1 MFDLCSMLLWI
12 KRVTC
17 MVPEKW
23 LRAFWYE
30 AALLWHI
37 NCSEWVV
44 LGQNMNYSIS
54 YFSHC
59 TKCCPPHF
67 AAQQKWTFKNRI
79 AKGGWWKS
87 RGGYF
92 SDATYLFLLSKR
104 EENWEENRYAT
115 RFINMQPPFSRDSM
129 CLTHKKV
136 SHFVL
141 QKNFQTL
148 FLFCKV

>member
-59 TKCCPPHF
+59 AKCCPPHF
-67 AAQQKWTFKNRI
+67 AAQQKWTFKNRT
-79 AKGGWWKS
+79 AKE
-87 RGGYF
+87 
-92 SDATYLFLLSKR
+92 DD
-104 EENWEENRYAT
+104 ENRGVDT
-115 RFINMQPPFSRDSM
+115 SRMQPIFSFFQKE
-129 CLTHKKV
+129 KKIEKKTV
-136 SHFVL
+136 MQPGLSTCNHLFHVTLDHSVKHVL
-141 QKNFQTL
+141 FFRSSSPIAGRPATVNSG
-148 FLFCKV
+148 